1 MDIEWYEHLR
11 DLIMLWKMDVVFI
24 VEVVGT
30 LFTALD
36 NSLQVLLPISWILY
50 LSAENWLGGLDYVL
64 CLTCCPSKLGLL

>member
-1 MDIEWYEHLR
+1 MDIVWYEHLR
-11 DLIMLWKMDVVFI
+11 DLIMLWKIDVVFV

-50 LSAENWLGGLDYVL
+50 LPAEN
-64 CLTCCPSKLGLL
+64 